1 MAYNNT
7 TFQPEGY
14 RMLPEAT
21 KYLLVINALMYLA
34 SSVLSNTPLR
44 PFFEALALYQP
55 GTPDFH
61 LYQIVTSVFMHG
73 SFLHLFSNM
82 FSLWMFGTVIE
93 NIWGARRFLTYYLV
107 TAVGAGV
114 LYLAVNQIEISLA
127 AERLLAQGA
136 PQALLDALRRTSD
149 VDIANELIAQTGVML
164 DNRLLSDYFW
174 TAHASVVGAS
184 GAVFGIIL
192 AFGMM
197 FPNSMLYLYIAIP
210 IKAKWFVI
218 GYGVFEFVSGIS
230 GIQSGIAHFAHLGG
244 MLFGY
249 LMLRY
254 WKRHGVFR

>member
-1 MAYNNT
+1 MSYNT
-7 TFQPEGY
+7 VQPGRY
-14 RMLPEAT
+14 QMLPEVT

-34 SSVLSNTPLR
+34 TSVLSRTPLA
-44 PFFEALALYQP
+44 PFFESLALYQP
-55 GTPDFH
+55 GTPSF
-61 LYQIVTSVFMHG
+61 YPWQILTSVFMHG

-82 FSLWMFGTVIE
+82 FSLWMFGAVIE
-93 NIWGARRFLTYYLV
+93 NIWGGKRFLTYYLV

-114 LYLAVNQIEISLA
+114 LYLLVNQIEISIA
-127 AERLLAQGA
+127 AGKLLADGV
-136 PQALLDALRRTSD
+136 PQALLSALKQTSD
-149 VDIANELIAQTGVML
+149 LDVANDLIRQAGVALDGELISQ
-164 DNRLLSDYFW
+164 YYW

-197 FPNSMLYLYIAIP
+197 FPNSMIYLYFAIP

-218 GYGVFEFVSGIS
+218 GYGVFEFVSGIT

-249 LMLRY
+249 LMIHY
-254 WKRHGVFR
+254 WKKKGIFR